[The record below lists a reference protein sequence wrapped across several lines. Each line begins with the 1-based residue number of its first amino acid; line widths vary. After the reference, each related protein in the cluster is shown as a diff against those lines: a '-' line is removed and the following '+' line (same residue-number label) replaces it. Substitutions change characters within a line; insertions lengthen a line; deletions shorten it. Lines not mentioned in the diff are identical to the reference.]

1 MSVIRKHITT
11 IILLIAV
18 VISGVYAYRYHQQMK
33 QDIVYREH
41 LDDVAA
47 VVNGNKL
54 TFRDLAFYVAYE
66 EQQVEKQAVIYDPEK
81 PNKYW
86 NVHTNGEFIRVTARK
101 NAMSMAIHDEIFYEM
116 VVKES
121 ITLSDDERK
130 SLENSQSDF
139 WSDLEDV
146 DGAAKLGVTQDE
158 INAAM
163 EKAAIAQKYQEIY
176 AQLNNADTSDYDFS
190 SGKYKKLLEENKYQI
205 KEKMWN
211 RVGMGNVT
219 LDH

>member
-11 IILLIAV
+11 IVLLIAV
-18 VISGVYAYRYHQQMK
+18 VISGVYAYRYHQGQK

-47 VVNGNKL
+47 VVNGNDL

-66 EQQVEKQAVIYDPEK
+66 EQQVEKQAVIYDPDK

-116 VVKES
+116 AVKES
-121 ITLSDDERK
+121 ITLSDDEKK
-130 SLENSQSDF
+130 SLENSQKDF
-139 WSDLEDV
+139 WSDLLDV
-146 DGAAKLGVTQDE
+146 DGAAKLGVTQEE

-176 AQLNNADTSDYDFS
+176 VQLNNADTSDYDFS
-190 SGKYKKLLEENKYQI
+190 SGRYKELLEENKYQI

>member
-11 IILLIAV
+11 IILLIVV
-18 VISGVYAYRYHQQMK
+18 VISGIYAYRYHQGQK
-33 QDIVYREH
+33 QNIIYREH

-47 VVNGNKL
+47 VVNGNEL
-54 TFRDLAFYVAYE
+54 TFCDLAFYVAYE
-66 EQQVEKQAVIYDPEK
+66 EQQVEKQAVIYDPDK

-116 VVKES
+116 AAKES
-121 ITLSDDERK
+121 ITLSDDEKK
-130 SLENSQSDF
+130 SLENSQKDF
-139 WSDLEDV
+139 WSDLLDV
-146 DGAAKLGVTQDE
+146 DGAAKLGVTQEE

-163 EKAAIAQKYQEIY
+163 EKVAIAQKYQEIY

-190 SGKYKKLLEENKYQI
+190 SGRYKELLEENKYQI

>member
-11 IILLIAV
+11 IVLLIAV
-18 VISGVYAYRYHQQMK
+18 VISGVYAYRYHQGQK

-47 VVNGNKL
+47 VVNGNEL

-66 EQQVEKQAVIYDPEK
+66 EQQVEKQAVIYDPDK

-86 NVHTNGEFIRVTARK
+86 NVHTNSEFIRVTARK

-116 VVKES
+116 AVKES
-121 ITLSDDERK
+121 ITLSDDEKK
-130 SLENSQSDF
+130 SLENSQKDF
-139 WSDLEDV
+139 WSDLLDV
-146 DGAAKLGVTQDE
+146 DGAAKLGVTQEE
-158 INAAM
+158 INATM

-190 SGKYKKLLEENKYQI
+190 SGRYKELLEENKYQI

>member
-1 MSVIRKHITT
+1 MEVIRKHITT
-11 IILLIAV
+11 IVLIIVV
-18 VISGVYAYRYHQQMK
+18 VILGIHAYKYQRGLK

-47 VVNGNKL
+47 VVNGNEL

-66 EQQVEKQAVIYDPEK
+66 EQQVEKQAVIYDPDK

-86 NVHTNGEFIRVTARK
+86 NIHTNGEFIRVTARK

-116 VVKES
+116 AVKES
-121 ITLSDDERK
+121 VTLSDDEKK
-130 SLENSQSDF
+130 SLENSQKDF
-139 WSDLEDV
+139 WSDLLDV
-146 DGAAKLGVTQDE
+146 DGAAKLGVTQEE

-163 EKAAIAQKYQEIY
+163 EKAAIAQKYQDIY

-190 SGKYKKLLEENKYQI
+190 SDRYKELLEENKYQI

>member
-11 IILLIAV
+11 IVLLIAV
-18 VISGVYAYRYHQQMK
+18 VISGVYAYRYHQGQK

-47 VVNGNKL
+47 VVNGNEL

-66 EQQVEKQAVIYDPEK
+66 EQQVEKQAVIYDPDK

-116 VVKES
+116 AVKES
-121 ITLSDDERK
+121 ITLSDDEKK
-130 SLENSQSDF
+130 SLENSQKDF
-139 WSDLEDV
+139 WSDLLDV
-146 DGAAKLGVTQDE
+146 DGAAKLGVTQEE
-158 INAAM
+158 INATM

-190 SGKYKKLLEENKYQI
+190 SGRYKELLEENKYQI

>member
-11 IILLIAV
+11 IVLLIAV
-18 VISGVYAYRYHQQMK
+18 VISGVYAYRYHQGQK

-47 VVNGNKL
+47 VVNGNEL

-66 EQQVEKQAVIYDPEK
+66 EQQVEKQAVIYDPDK

-116 VVKES
+116 AVKES
-121 ITLSDDERK
+121 ITLSDDEKK
-130 SLENSQSDF
+130 SLENSQKDF
-139 WSDLEDV
+139 WSDLLDV
-146 DGAAKLGVTQDE
+146 DGAAKLGVTQEE

-163 EKAAIAQKYQEIY
+163 EKVAIAQKYQEIY

-190 SGKYKKLLEENKYQI
+190 SGRYKELLEENKYQI

>member
-11 IILLIAV
+11 IVLLIAV
-18 VISGVYAYRYHQQMK
+18 VISGVYAYRYHQGQK

-47 VVNGNKL
+47 VVNGNEL

-66 EQQVEKQAVIYDPEK
+66 EQQVEKQAVIYDPDK

-116 VVKES
+116 ALKES
-121 ITLSDDERK
+121 ITLSDDEKK
-130 SLENSQSDF
+130 SLENSQKDF

-146 DGAAKLGVTQDE
+146 DGAAKLGVTQEE

-190 SGKYKKLLEENKYQI
+190 SGRYKELLEENKYQI

>member
-11 IILLIAV
+11 IVLLIVV
-18 VISGVYAYRYHQQMK
+18 VISGVYAYRYHQGQK

-47 VVNGNKL
+47 VVNGNEL

-66 EQQVEKQAVIYDPEK
+66 EQQVEKQAVIYDPER
-81 PNKYW
+81 PDKYW

-116 VVKES
+116 ALKES
-121 ITLSDDERK
+121 ITLSDDEKK

-139 WSDLEDV
+139 WSDLLDV

-190 SGKYKKLLEENKYQI
+190 SGRYKELLEENKYQI

>member
-1 MSVIRKHITT
+1 MEVIRKHITT
-11 IILLIAV
+11 IVLIIVV
-18 VISGVYAYRYHQQMK
+18 VILGIHAYKYQRGLK

-47 VVNGNKL
+47 VVNGNEL

-66 EQQVEKQAVIYDPEK
+66 EQQVEKQAIIYDPDK

-86 NVHTNGEFIRVTARK
+86 NIHTNGEFIRVTVRK

-116 VVKES
+116 AVKES
-121 ITLSDDERK
+121 ITLSDDERE
-130 SLENSQSDF
+130 SLENSQKDF
-139 WSDLEDV
+139 WSDLTDV
-146 DGAAKLGVTQDE
+146 DGATKLGVTQEE
-158 INAAM
+158 INDAM
-163 EKAAIAQKYQEIY
+163 KKAAIAQKYQEIY

-190 SGKYKKLLEENKYQI
+190 GGRYKKLLEENKYQI

>member
-11 IILLIAV
+11 IVLLIAV
-18 VISGVYAYRYHQQMK
+18 VISGVYAYRYHQGQK

-47 VVNGNKL
+47 VVNGNEL

-66 EQQVEKQAVIYDPEK
+66 EQQVEKQAVIYDPDK

-116 VVKES
+116 ALKES
-121 ITLSDDERK
+121 ITLSDDEKK

-146 DGAAKLGVTQDE
+146 DGAARLGVTQEE

-176 AQLNNADTSDYDFS
+176 AQLNNADMSDYDFS
-190 SGKYKKLLEENKYQI
+190 SGKYKELLEENKYQI

>member
-11 IILLIAV
+11 IVLLIAV
-18 VISGVYAYRYHQQMK
+18 VISGVYAYRYHQGQK

-47 VVNGNKL
+47 VVNGNEL

-66 EQQVEKQAVIYDPEK
+66 EQQVEKQAVIYDPDK

-86 NVHTNGEFIRVTARK
+86 NVHTNSEFIRVTARK

-116 VVKES
+116 AVKES
-121 ITLSDDERK
+121 ITLSDDEKK
-130 SLENSQSDF
+130 SLENSQKDF
-139 WSDLEDV
+139 WSDLLDV
-146 DGAAKLGVTQDE
+146 DGAAKLGVTQEE
-158 INAAM
+158 INATM

-190 SGKYKKLLEENKYQI
+190 SGRYKELLEENKYQI
-205 KEKMWN
+205 KEQMWN

>member
-1 MSVIRKHITT
+1 MEVIRKHITT
-11 IILLIAV
+11 IVLIIVV
-18 VISGVYAYRYHQQMK
+18 VILGIHAYKYQRGLK

-47 VVNGNKL
+47 VVNGNEL

-66 EQQVEKQAVIYDPEK
+66 EQQVEKQAVIYDPDK

-86 NVHTNGEFIRVTARK
+86 NIHTNGEFIRVTARK

-116 VVKES
+116 AVKES
-121 ITLSDDERK
+121 VTLSDDEKK
-130 SLENSQSDF
+130 SLENSQKDF
-139 WSDLEDV
+139 WSDLLDV
-146 DGAAKLGVTQDE
+146 DGAAKLGVTQEE

-163 EKAAIAQKYQEIY
+163 EKAAIAQKYQDIY

-190 SGKYKKLLEENKYQI
+190 SGRYKELLEENKYQI

>member
-11 IILLIAV
+11 IVLLIAV
-18 VISGVYAYRYHQQMK
+18 VISGVYAYRYHQGQK

-47 VVNGNKL
+47 VVNGNEL

-66 EQQVEKQAVIYDPEK
+66 EQQVEKQAVIYDPDK

-116 VVKES
+116 AVKES
-121 ITLSDDERK
+121 ITLSDDEKK
-130 SLENSQSDF
+130 SLENSQKDF
-139 WSDLEDV
+139 WSDLLDV
-146 DGAAKLGVTQDE
+146 DGAAKLGVTQEE

-190 SGKYKKLLEENKYQI
+190 SGRYKELLEENKYQI

>member
-11 IILLIAV
+11 IVLLIAV
-18 VISGVYAYRYHQQMK
+18 VISGVYAYRYHQGQK

-47 VVNGNKL
+47 VVNGNEL

-66 EQQVEKQAVIYDPEK
+66 EQQVEKQAVIYDPDK

-116 VVKES
+116 ALKES
-121 ITLSDDERK
+121 ITLSDDEKK
-130 SLENSQSDF
+130 SLENSQKDF
-139 WSDLEDV
+139 WSDLLDV

-190 SGKYKKLLEENKYQI
+190 SGRYKELLEENKYQI

>member
-11 IILLIAV
+11 IVLLIAV
-18 VISGVYAYRYHQQMK
+18 VISGVYAYRYHQGQK

-47 VVNGNKL
+47 VVNGNEL

-66 EQQVEKQAVIYDPEK
+66 EQQVEKQAVIYDPER
-81 PNKYW
+81 PGKYW
-86 NVHTNGEFIRVTARK
+86 NVHTNGEFIRVMARK

-116 VVKES
+116 ALKES
-121 ITLSDDERK
+121 ITLSDDEKK
-130 SLENSQSDF
+130 SLENSQKDF

-146 DGAAKLGVTQDE
+146 DGAAKLGVTQEE

-190 SGKYKKLLEENKYQI
+190 SGRYKELLEENKYQI

>member
-1 MSVIRKHITT
+1 MEVIRKHITT
-11 IILLIAV
+11 IVLIIVV
-18 VISGVYAYRYHQQMK
+18 VILGIHAYKYQRGLK

-47 VVNGNKL
+47 VVNGNEL

-66 EQQVEKQAVIYDPEK
+66 EQQVEKQAVIYDPDK

-86 NVHTNGEFIRVTARK
+86 NIHTNGEFIRVTARK

-116 VVKES
+116 AVKES
-121 ITLSDDERK
+121 VTLSDDEKK
-130 SLENSQSDF
+130 SLENSQKDF
-139 WSDLEDV
+139 WSDLLDV
-146 DGAAKLGVTQDE
+146 DGAAKLGVTQEE

-163 EKAAIAQKYQEIY
+163 EKAAIAQKYQDIY

-190 SGKYKKLLEENKYQI
+190 SGRYKKLLEENKYQI